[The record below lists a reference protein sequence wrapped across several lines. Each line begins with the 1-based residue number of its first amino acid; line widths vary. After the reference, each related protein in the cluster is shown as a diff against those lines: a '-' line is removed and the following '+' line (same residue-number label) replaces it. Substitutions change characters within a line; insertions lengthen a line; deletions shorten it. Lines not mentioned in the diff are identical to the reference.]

1 MKRKSNLYCDTYDM
15 NNILSA
21 FNEVCLNTKNKRK
34 IAVRIFR
41 PVPDRAG
48 PYGGQSLL
56 WAVCEGAGA
65 DSRF

>member
-34 IAVRIFR
+34 IANYKQYKCI
-41 PVPDRAG
+41 
-48 PYGGQSLL
+48 
-56 WAVCEGAGA
+56 
-65 DSRF
+65 